1 MLTSIRLFSI
11 SRNKQQRKQNIRKNQ
26 AQVDVNGNKVG
37 SNRPDVQYDMNGQHM
52 NVEFDIKPENGLQH
66 QQTIQNNDPNTKVIL
81 KTVE

>member
-11 SRNKQQRKQNIRKNQ
+11 SRNKQQGKQNIRKNQ
-26 AQVDVNGNKVG
+26 TQVDVNGNKVG

-52 NVEFDIKPENGLQH
+52 NVEFDTKPENGLQH